1 MERAI
6 IVDLTKA
13 RTWARAAADAMN
25 HEGAPHPAFT
35 WGIQTVATA
44 AAQLDTLHASS
55 TIEVDKVYHQLKDIL
70 SIAATQ

>member
-1 MERAI
+1 MEWAI
-6 IVDLTKA
+6 MVDLTKA

-44 AAQLDTLHASS
+44 AQLDTLHASS